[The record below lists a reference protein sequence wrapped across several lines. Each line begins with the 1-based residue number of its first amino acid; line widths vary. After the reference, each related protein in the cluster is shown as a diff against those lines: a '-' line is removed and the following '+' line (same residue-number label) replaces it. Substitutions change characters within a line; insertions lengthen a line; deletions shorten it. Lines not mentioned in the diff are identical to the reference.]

1 MNKLKILVV
10 DDEVIIA
17 RLLQK
22 ILSELGY
29 EETERC
35 KSHLEAKQLIES
47 GQFGLVILD
56 INLSIGLEGIAL
68 GELCHQ
74 LNIPYFFLTS
84 YSDAETF
91 RKAKS
96 HKPGSYVIKPFDKNE
111 IMVAVELTL
120 LDSPVEGSEKIDKA
134 AKYFKLSK
142 REEEILHYTYEKLT
156 NEEISQKLSL
166 SHNTIKYH
174 LRHIFNKMAASSKIE
189 VIQRVEDVWKTSY

>member
-10 DDEVIIA
+10 EDEVIIA

-35 KSHLEAKQLIES
+35 KTYLEAKKLIES

-56 INLSIGLEGIAL
+56 INLAIGLEGIAL

-74 LNIPYFFLTS
+74 SNIPYFFLTS

-120 LDSPVEGSEKIDKA
+120 LDSPAEGFEKIHKA
-134 AKYFKLSK
+134 SNYFKLSK
-142 REEEILHYTYEKLT
+142 REEEILHYTYDKLT

-166 SHNTIKYH
+166 SLNTIKYH
-174 LRHIFNKMAASSKIE
+174 LRHIFTKMGVSSKVEIVDRIE
-189 VIQRVEDVWKTSY
+189 HLWKENK